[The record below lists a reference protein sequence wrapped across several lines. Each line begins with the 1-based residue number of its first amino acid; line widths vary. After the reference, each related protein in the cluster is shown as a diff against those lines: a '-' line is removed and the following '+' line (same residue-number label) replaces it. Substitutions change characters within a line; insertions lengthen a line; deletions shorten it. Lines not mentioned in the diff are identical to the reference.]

1 MFNQLVIKDMQ
12 ITNKRDGIL
21 KLINISKCKRTTLN
35 IDKYINR
42 DSKIQKEKKTLQNGA
57 IFLKSNLVI
66 HINSCKNMHFQGLPW
81 QSSG

>member
-1 MFNQLVIKDMQ
+1 MFENMFNQLVIKDMQ

-42 DSKIQKEKKTLQNGA
+42 DSKIQKKKENPT
-57 IFLKSNLVI
+57 KWCNLSEEQFGNT
-66 HINSCKNMHFQGLPW
+66 HQ
-81 QSSG
+81 

>member
-1 MFNQLVIKDMQ
+1 MFENMFNQLVIKDMQ

-42 DSKIQKEKKTLQNGA
+42 DSKIQKKKR
-57 IFLKSNLVI
+57 KPYKMV
-66 HINSCKNMHFQGLPW
+66 
-81 QSSG
+81 QSF

>member
-21 KLINISKCKRTTLN
+21 KLINISKCKRTPLN

-42 DSKIQKEKKTLQNGA
+42 DSKIQKKKENPT
-57 IFLKSNLVI
+57 KWCNLSEEQFGNT
-66 HINSCKNMHFQGLPW
+66 HQ
-81 QSSG
+81 

>member
-12 ITNKRDGIL
+12 ITNKRDGIF
-21 KLINISKCKRTTLN
+21 KLINISTCKKTTLN
-35 IDKYINR
+35 IDEYINR
-42 DSKIQKEKKTLQNGA
+42 DSKIQKKTLQNGA

-66 HINSCKNMHFQGLPW
+66 HINSRKNVHFQGLPW